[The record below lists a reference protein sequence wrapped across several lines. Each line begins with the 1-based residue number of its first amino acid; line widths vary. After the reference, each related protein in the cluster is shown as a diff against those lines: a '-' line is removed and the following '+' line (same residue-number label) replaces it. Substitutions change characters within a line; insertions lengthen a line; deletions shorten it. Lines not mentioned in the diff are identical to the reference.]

1 VSQAL
6 SSVNGSVRI
15 DAGQSA
21 VADRAAERA
30 LREEVSAAASRL
42 LDERQ
47 LVAPGP
53 EEEAQ
58 IRALISEAVARWQRR
73 AATLNTPPLVD
84 PDAVAKR
91 LFDSLLRLGRLQPF
105 LEAPDVEE
113 IMVNGPNRV
122 WIMLDGHMRLVP
134 DVVFDNDDEVL
145 GLVKRI
151 LGPAGRRLDEASPW
165 VDVILPDG
173 SRLNAVIPPA
183 TTIGTCITIRKF
195 TLRAQSMDQLVLLGS
210 LTEEAA
216 RFLDACVQAGINLVI
231 SGQTGA
237 GKTTVLN
244 CLGAAI
250 PSEDERIVTIEDDP
264 ELQLYRQI
272 PHCIPLVTRKG
283 NAEGAGKITTRELV
297 RNALRMRPTRLI
309 VGECRG
315 AESLDMLLA
324 MSSGHSGSMTTIHAD
339 RPRDALTRLITY
351 AMMAEERVPRDAL
364 QDMVASTI
372 ELVIQL
378 RYEARTGRRQVSSIY
393 EVAGVDA
400 NHGTPTLT
408 GNELWT
414 LDARRDR
421 LIWTGIRPRCLA
433 KLASKGVAY
442 ALPLPGRDM
451 EA

>member
-1 VSQAL
+1 VSQVLPSANRAVRAETVQPAL
-6 SSVNGSVRI
+6 VN
-15 DAGQSA
+15 
-21 VADRAAERA
+21 RAAERA
-30 LREEVSAAASRL
+30 LREEVGAAASQL

-53 EEEAQ
+53 AEEAQ
-58 IRALISEAVARWQRR
+58 IRSLIGEAVARWQRR
-73 AATLNTPPLVD
+73 AVTLNTAPLVD
-84 PDAVAKR
+84 PDAVAQR
-91 LFDSLLRLGRLQPF
+91 LFDGLLRLGRLQPY
-105 LEAPDVEE
+105 LEAPGVEE

-122 WIMLDGHMRLVP
+122 WILQDGHMRLVP

-151 LGPAGRRLDEASPW
+151 LGPAGRRLDETSPW

-183 TTIGTCITIRKF
+183 TTIGTCLTIRKF
-195 TLRAQSMDQLVLLGS
+195 TLRAQSLEQLVLLGT
-210 LTEEAA
+210 LPDEAA
-216 RFLDACVQAGINLVI
+216 RFLDACVQAGINLLI

-272 PHCIPLVTRKG
+272 PHCIPLVARKG
-283 NAEGAGKITTRELV
+283 NAEGAGRITTRELV
-297 RNALRMRPTRLI
+297 RNALRMRPTRII

-315 AESLDMLLA
+315 PESLDMLLA

-364 QDMVASTI
+364 QDMVASTV
-372 ELVIQL
+372 ELVVQL
-378 RYEARTGRRQVSSIY
+378 RYEARTGRRRVASIY

-408 GNELWT
+408 GNELWA
-414 LDARRDR
+414 LDTRSDR
-421 LIWTGIRPRCLA
+421 LLWTGIQPRCLA
-433 KLASKGVAY
+433 KLASKGASY
-442 ALPLPGRDM
+442 ALPLPSRDR

>member
-6 SSVNGSVRI
+6 SSVNGSVRL

-30 LREEVSAAASRL
+30 LREEVSAAANRL

-84 PDAVAKR
+84 PNAVAKR

-105 LEAPDVEE
+105 LEAPAVEE
-113 IMVNGPNRV
+113 IMVNGPNRI
-122 WIMLDGHMRLVP
+122 WILVDGHMQLVP

-151 LGPAGRRLDEASPW
+151 LGPAGRRLDGSSPW

-195 TLRAQSMDQLVLLGS
+195 TLRAQSLDQLVLLGS

-216 RFLDACVQAGINLVI
+216 RFLDACVQAGVNLVI

-250 PSEDERIVTIEDDP
+250 PSEDERIVTIE
-264 ELQLYRQI
+264 
-272 PHCIPLVTRKG
+272 
-283 NAEGAGKITTRELV
+283 
-297 RNALRMRPTRLI
+297 
-309 VGECRG
+309 
-315 AESLDMLLA
+315 
-324 MSSGHSGSMTTIHAD
+324 
-339 RPRDALTRLITY
+339 
-351 AMMAEERVPRDAL
+351 
-364 QDMVASTI
+364 
-372 ELVIQL
+372 
-378 RYEARTGRRQVSSIY
+378 
-393 EVAGVDA
+393 
-400 NHGTPTLT
+400 
-408 GNELWT
+408 
-414 LDARRDR
+414 
-421 LIWTGIRPRCLA
+421 
-433 KLASKGVAY
+433 
-442 ALPLPGRDM
+442 
-451 EA
+451 